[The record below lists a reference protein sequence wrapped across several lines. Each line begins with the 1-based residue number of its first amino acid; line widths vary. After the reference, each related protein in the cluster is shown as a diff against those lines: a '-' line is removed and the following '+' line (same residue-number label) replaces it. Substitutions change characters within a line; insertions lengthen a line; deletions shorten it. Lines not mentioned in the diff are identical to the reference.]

1 MNAVAVD
8 TYKDL
13 LSFLNRL
20 TEARIHHALRHSRPD
35 AITIEAFVPG
45 ERWKIEFVDYGDEVQ
60 VEVEIYKG
68 GGVTGDE
75 HTLEDLFVR
84 HSA

>member
-8 TYKDL
+8 TYKEL

-20 TEARIHHALRHSRPD
+20 DQAKLHHVLRHSRPD
-35 AITIEAFVPG
+35 AITIEVFVPG
-45 ERWKIEFVDYGDEVQ
+45 ERWEIEFVDCGDEVQ
-60 VEVEIYKG
+60 TEVEIYRSNG
-68 GGVTGDE
+68 EIGDE
-75 HTLEDLFVR
+75 STIDELFVK